1 MKTDDR
7 GHTPGPGESRRR
19 HDGSGSQTRKSG
31 RRVRGSFGT
40 GRWRLRG
47 DSGRDGVCGCPVGSC
62 PANTRHSV
70 GSMFGPHVSVKPQ
83 KKKKKRDVKKKGTGN
98 GFIPETRRPGVD
110 ALLSTFPPRRQRA
123 PEPAPAP
130 WALGTE
136 AEDEVTEVGP
146 RGPRAGGTGGALRLL
161 SMSCVMWGGG
171 RGPFP
176 ACVGSRVQAV
186 PCQGDCSRRGSG
198 KPSLLLAAW
207 CRAAGSAPVSLGP
220 LAWTRTQPHSGVWVP
235 GKGCPQAPAWAVLSR
250 HPWARG
256 AVGRGVRPRLDP
268 YLDASGCHV
277 VRSVPLPPEAQVL
290 GKDGRRLIG
299 L

>member
-1 MKTDDR
+1 MAAEAR
-7 GHTPGPGESRRR
+7 PGRAGAA
-19 HDGSGSQTRKSG
+19 SGGASG
-31 RRVRGSFGT
+31 PAG
-40 GRWRLRG
+40 
-47 DSGRDGVCGCPVGSC
+47 GVCVGTVAGTAC
-62 PANTRHSV
+62 AGAPWGRALQTLATRSAPRL
-70 GSMFGPHVSVKPQ
+70 GRTFQLNLK

-110 ALLSTFPPRRQRA
+110 ALLSTFPLRRQRA

-146 RGPRAGGTGGALRLL
+146 RGPRAGGTGGAPRLL
-161 SMSCVMWGGG
+161 SMSCVVWGGG
-171 RGPFP
+171 CGPFP
-176 ACVGSRVQAV
+176 ARVGSRVQAV

-250 HPWARG
+250 RPWARG
-256 AVGRGVRPRLDP
+256 AMGRGVRPRLGP

-290 GKDGRRLIG
+290 GKDGRRLIR